1 MFHLYL
7 IRLINKGTLDF
18 MSVEVESQSYLFIPI
33 RLLDP
38 SDSLENDWSGLLDS
52 DGFQYNSL
60 HDIESTWWVGVWI
73 ITCNEIEMDN
83 PSESAVRRA
92 EQQKRLARRYF
103 PQTMRSTDRSSLLFA
118 NTTLGWLIKRLPKPF
133 AACGTML
140 DRARSHL
147 VQTYQEVE
155 ALPKIDSQRFD
166 GMHSTINGYLQRAIV
181 ESKEIQICSLDE
193 LLSSLK
199 NDTPNKLPPSD
210 VALSPGKPPSAPSTR
225 QPKARSGTRT
235 KRKPLG
241 ITLPT
246 GTSSSSPSTRRSSR
260 LNARCVAGT
269 KRGLS
274 EIDSN
279 F

>member
-1 MFHLYL
+1 M
-7 IRLINKGTLDF
+7 
-18 MSVEVESQSYLFIPI
+18 
-33 RLLDP
+33 
-38 SDSLENDWSGLLDS
+38 
-52 DGFQYNSL
+52 
-60 HDIESTWWVGVWI
+60 
-73 ITCNEIEMDN
+73 
-83 PSESAVRRA
+83 
-92 EQQKRLARRYF
+92 
-103 PQTMRSTDRSSLLFA
+103 
-118 NTTLGWLIKRLPKPF
+118 LGWLIKRLPKPF

-147 VQTYQEVE
+147 VQSYQEVE

-166 GMHSTINGYLQRAIV
+166 GIHSKINGYLQRAIV
-181 ESKEIQICSLDE
+181 ESKEIQICYLDE

-199 NDTPNKLPPSD
+199 KLHEWDDTPNKLPPPD

-225 QPKARSGTRT
+225 QPKARSGTGT

-241 ITLPT
+241 VTLPT

-260 LNARCVAGT
+260 LNTRGVAGT

-279 F
+279 